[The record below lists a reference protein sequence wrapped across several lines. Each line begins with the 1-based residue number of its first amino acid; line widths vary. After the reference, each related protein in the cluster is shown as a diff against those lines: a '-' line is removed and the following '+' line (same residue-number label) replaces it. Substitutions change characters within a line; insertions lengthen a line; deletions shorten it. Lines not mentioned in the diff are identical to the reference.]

1 MGFVGWLIWLEV
13 VVVDAAAAA
22 DADAAAGANDGLLEV
37 VRWMLIA

>member
-13 VVVDAAAAA
+13 VVVDAAADDDCDA
-22 DADAAAGANDGLLEV
+22 DADDGLLEV